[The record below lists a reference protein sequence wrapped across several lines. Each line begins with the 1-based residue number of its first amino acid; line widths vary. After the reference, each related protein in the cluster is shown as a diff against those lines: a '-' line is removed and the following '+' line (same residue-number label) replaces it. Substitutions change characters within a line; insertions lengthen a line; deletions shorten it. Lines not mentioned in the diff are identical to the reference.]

1 MAAEKRYLGIDIGGT
16 KCAVTIGDT
25 EGRIL
30 RKERFPTEGPD
41 KTVKHILDVAELFLR
56 ESDVPVVSAGVSCG
70 SPLDFE
76 RGIILSPPN
85 LPGWDHVEIVD
96 ELEKRLG
103 IPAILENDANACAL
117 AEWRFGAGRG
127 TRHMIFLTF
136 GTGMGAGIIIDGK
149 IYNGANGN
157 AGEVGHMRMERFGP
171 IGYGKIG
178 SYEGFASGGGIAM
191 SARNLAIEQ
200 LQQGKSVGYCHS
212 YAELETVTAK
222 TVADA
227 ARAGDATAIE
237 VYRLCGEMLGRGL
250 SILVDVLNPE
260 CIVIGSVFQRAE
272 DLLRK
277 SMDAVMKRECLPFS
291 YAAVRV
297 VPAELG
303 DEIGDVAALALAV
316 AAEEKSFQ
324 KGE

>member
-1 MAAEKRYLGIDIGGT
+1 MEKRYIGIDIGGT
-16 KCAVTIGDT
+16 KCAVTLGD
-25 EGRIL
+25 ENGRVL
-30 RKERFPTEGPD
+30 RKERFLTEGPD
-41 KTVKHILDVAELFLR
+41 ATVARILDVAERFAR
-56 ESDVPVVSAGVSCG
+56 ESDLPVSSAGISCG

-76 RGIILSPPN
+76 KGIILSPPN

-96 ELEKRLG
+96 AVKARLG
-103 IPAILENDANACAL
+103 IPALLENDANACAL

-136 GTGMGAGIIIDGK
+136 GTGMGAGIIINGK
-149 IYNGANGN
+149 IYSGANGN

-200 LQQGKSVGYCHS
+200 LQQGRTVGYCHS
-212 YAELETVTAK
+212 YAELESVTAK

-227 ARAGDATAIE
+227 ARAGDPTAIE

-272 DLLRK
+272 DLLREP
-277 SMDAVMKRECLPFS
+277 MDAVMKRECLPFS
-291 YAAVRV
+291 YEAVRV
-297 VPAELG
+297 VPAALG

-316 AAEEKSFQ
+316 AAEERN
-324 KGE
+324 